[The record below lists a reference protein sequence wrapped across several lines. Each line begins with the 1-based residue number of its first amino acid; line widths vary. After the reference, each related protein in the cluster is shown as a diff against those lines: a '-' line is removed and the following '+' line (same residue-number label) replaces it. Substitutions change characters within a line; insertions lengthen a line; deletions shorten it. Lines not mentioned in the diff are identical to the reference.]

1 MSVFDDYGV
10 DGPETTFAE
19 RLEDALNDIC
29 EAWQVDAEGR
39 ELVERLR
46 VAAARLGR
54 RKNLPPRPI
63 RDVLWRAEAAPN
75 ELGVLAKCHAPALP
89 VERWFRREML
99 ASRVPEELDIPLLI
113 SFLRKHQNDARP
125 PRRGDAGVGGPIR
138 SRPRADADGRG
149 GRGSVAT
156 VPAAL
161 RPAARAGQMSRRRS
175 STRSRVL
182 RSSTPTGRRGSTNAR
197 LFTLARHTR
206 VAGRPPAGNASPA
219 DVEPV
224 TQPPRVG

>member
-113 SFLRKHQNDARP
+113 SFLRKLKTMLA
-125 PRRGDAGVGGPIR
+125 RRGEAMPESVDR
-138 SRPRADADGRG
+138 S
-149 GRGSVAT
+149 VH
-156 VPAAL
+156 VPAPTLTDAEAEDQWRRFLL
-161 RPAARAGQMSRRRS
+161 R
-175 STRSRVL
+175 
-182 RSSTPTGRRGSTNAR
+182 
-197 LFTLARHTR
+197 FD
-206 VAGRPPAGNASPA
+206 PPP
-219 DVEPV
+219 EP
-224 TQPPRVG
+224 GK